1 MCDKL
6 TEADIQT
13 HIESTGLTRRN
24 FGKASV
30 AAALATA
37 LPSHADS
44 HSVTESEVEIDTPDG
59 TADAYFVH
67 PAEGAHPAVMI
78 WPDVMSIRPA
88 FRAMG
93 KRLAEAGYA
102 VLVVNPY
109 YRTHKGMI
117 LEEGEHFGMP
127 EVRAKL
133 KPHRTA
139 LSVNTIRTDGGA
151 YVDWLDQ
158 QDSVDTGKKMG
169 VTGYCMTGS
178 FAFRIAANIPGRIGA
193 VGSFHGGGLTTS
205 SPDSPHLTIPNA
217 NAGFLVAIAEND
229 DARQPESKTILRK
242 TFSDANVDAE
252 VEVYEGALHGWCP
265 PDSRVYNEAQA
276 EKAWAR
282 MLAMFE
288 KHLV

>member
-1 MCDKL
+1 MCDEL
-6 TEADIQT
+6 TELEIQT
-13 HIESTGLTRRN
+13 HLKSKGLTRRT
-24 FGKASV
+24 FAKATMAT
-30 AAALATA
+30 AAAAT

-44 HSVTESEVEIDTPDG
+44 HSVTESEVEINTPDG
-59 TADAYFVH
+59 IADAYFVH
-67 PAEGAHPAVMI
+67 PSEGQYAAVMV

-109 YRTHKGMI
+109 YRTHKGVI
-117 LEEGEHFGMP
+117 LEEGEHFGIP
-127 EVRAKL
+127 AVREKL
-133 KPHRTA
+133 QPHRSA
-139 LSVNTIRTDGGA
+139 LSIDTIKTDGA
-151 YVDWLDQ
+151 TFVKWLDK
-158 QDSVDTGKKMG
+158 QDPVDTTKKIG

-178 FAFRIAANIPGRIGA
+178 FAFRIAANIPDRIGA
-193 VGSFHGGGLTTS
+193 VGSFHGGGLTTD
-205 SPDSPHLTIPNA
+205 SPDSPHLTIPKA
-217 NAGFLVAIAEND
+217 KAGFLVAIAEND

-242 TFSDANVDAE
+242 TFDDAGVKAE

-282 MLAMFE
+282 LLALFDE
-288 KHLV
+288 NLA